1 LKILI
6 TGASGFLGSYVLAT
20 VKGMGYK
27 VYATSRRRLPD
38 ATQVEELKWIKL
50 DLLDFAAVRAMMK
63 IVKPDLLIHLA
74 WDVEPGNYWNSPE
87 NLAWAYS
94 TVNLL
99 KEFQN
104 YGGTRAVLAGS
115 CAEYSWEHGLC
126 DEIHTPLHPSTI
138 YGACKDIARRLVLN
152 FHNEE
157 KVIVSWA
164 RIFYPYGP
172 GESNNRLIPQVIKSF
187 LERIELKTSLTD
199 QYRDYI
205 HGSDVARALVHLI
218 LNSKKSDSYNICSG
232 NLIQISTI
240 IHECKKHFSYLP
252 LISMGG
258 KSVANVEP
266 ALIGGSNAKLKST
279 GWNPVIS
286 FAHGIEEYI
295 KFQSKQS
302 YE

>member
-115 CAEYSWEHGLC
+115 CA
-126 DEIHTPLHPSTI
+126 
-138 YGACKDIARRLVLN
+138 
-152 FHNEE
+152 
-157 KVIVSWA
+157 
-164 RIFYPYGP
+164 
-172 GESNNRLIPQVIKSF
+172 
-187 LERIELKTSLTD
+187 
-199 QYRDYI
+199 
-205 HGSDVARALVHLI
+205 
-218 LNSKKSDSYNICSG
+218 
-232 NLIQISTI
+232 
-240 IHECKKHFSYLP
+240 
-252 LISMGG
+252 
-258 KSVANVEP
+258 
-266 ALIGGSNAKLKST
+266 
-279 GWNPVIS
+279 
-286 FAHGIEEYI
+286 
-295 KFQSKQS
+295 
-302 YE
+302 